1 MRGCGLNLPKLSFKN
16 QCSKIGN
23 KLEFSILPRN
33 LAKLLLYA
41 VPSIRQGWSFGLEW
55 RKFILF
61 LSVGK
66 SGKGKSSFAILGI
79 ALGVADCK
87 CAFSCAVAN
96 CFLFVVALSKYILAV
111 TKFYFSVSRFIFT
124 VANNLFAFGKILIAV
139 VNFIF
144 AVDNIKNAVSNF
156 INAVGES
163 IIAVLNII
171 NGVMRIIL
179 LPCKILIFLDY
190 FKF

>member
-1 MRGCGLNLPKLSFKN
+1 MSKKRIGALRGCGLNMPKLSIKH

-23 KLEFSILPRN
+23 KLEFCTFPRN

-41 VPSIRQGWSFGLEW
+41 VPSIRQGWFFGLEW

-66 SGKGKSSFAILGI
+66 SGKGKSSFAILGF

-96 CFLFVVALSKYILAV
+96 YFLFIVAPAKC
-111 TKFYFSVSRFIFT
+111 
-124 VANNLFAFGKILIAV
+124 
-139 VNFIF
+139 IF
-144 AVDNIKNAVSNF
+144 AKVK
-156 INAVGES
+156 
-163 IIAVLNII
+163 
-171 NGVMRIIL
+171 
-179 LPCKILIFLDY
+179 K
-190 FKF
+190 